1 MATIETTPAPPS
13 RLHRSEAPFFG
24 RRSTSFG
31 RALIAIG
38 VVGIIATLVAVFFGL
53 RLVDRTGDTLTRS
66 LSLTADAV
74 ETIEETIAV
83 SADSIE
89 LAGDGLETL
98 TDSVAGAQQSFV
110 NAGQLLDDTADA
122 LATDVPD
129 SIEAIRA
136 TMPALIRSAELLDG
150 ALGALSFVGVD
161 YAPETPPAD
170 SLRNVETGLTEV
182 ADRLRAGAGQLD
194 TVGDNFSGLSADA
207 VTLTSTLEDLTTNLE
222 RADAVLDG
230 YAATAEET
238 AALVAQAA
246 ADLEQQR
253 SEGRFIVLLLGV
265 VLGLGQ
271 VVPILLGARFLSSE

>member
-13 RLHRSEAPFFG
+13 RLQRPEAPFFG

-31 RALIAIG
+31 WALIAIG